1 MKKES
6 KHSFLKKSIT
16 EAFKNNTAK
25 TEIVFQNETLPI
37 HTTIR
42 INSIDEMTQL
52 FVRNKTSVKM
62 ILSGLDQSELYNIFE
77 RLRDW
82 FFVYETVSEQFV
94 PVEFKEEMSRYTRTN
109 EPIVNFLKDRST
121 LDRYGENIQETLV
134 VLFIKNTF
142 LLFLEIFRNSN
153 NELVRNLVE
162 KLDLYEQTSN
172 ELSSFES
179 TIPAVFRRL
188 SESLSA
194 IQKNIILR
202 EITSIIQKLK
212 HIENEALLR
221 SKNEHLMRTVNVLKE
236 KESNTT
242 QEIQRLTSNQA
253 EVAKLR
259 HDYDT
264 QVSENARLLE
274 FLKQEH
280 PVIGK
285 KRIRTISQDLEPV

>member
-1 MKKES
+1 
-6 KHSFLKKSIT
+6 
-16 EAFKNNTAK
+16 
-25 TEIVFQNETLPI
+25 
-37 HTTIR
+37 
-42 INSIDEMTQL
+42 
-52 FVRNKTSVKM
+52 
-62 ILSGLDQSELYNIFE
+62 
-77 RLRDW
+77 
-82 FFVYETVSEQFV
+82 
-94 PVEFKEEMSRYTRTN
+94 MSRYTRTN

-134 VLFIKNTF
+134 ALFIKNTF

-172 ELSSFES
+172 ELSSVES
-179 TIPAVFRRL
+179 TVPAVFRVL